1 VADRTD
7 EISRPLPAPL
17 RNALDIVSLPDA
29 PTTRAGSAMVP
40 PGPESGV
47 YQAVPDAADEVERE
61 LDVRA
66 GLGLF
71 ASEKQLKQLLAIARQ
86 FDVKAGQVLAERGSP
101 MKSVFQLADGELEM
115 RGNPGEP
122 VWKIENRGAVGFVDF
137 MLGRPWSRT
146 AVAVKPSRVL
156 ELDAGAYRDYLED
169 NFEVGHQ
176 VIAQL
181 GSRLMGDVLASP
193 DAAAILGRSAKRD
206 GKRDGKRALDYQSEV
221 PLVIRIML
229 LSRVPAF
236 SGGTIQALAN
246 LAQVAR
252 EVRYKAGEV
261 IAEAG
266 ATSNELSVLVAG
278 EVTLTHPTQDLTATR
293 HPVDLVAHASELATG
308 PRPLHVVASQ
318 DSLVLQIDREELLDR
333 VEEHFELAMSMF
345 AYIATVTEELNNAT
359 ATTGEAI

>member
-1 VADRTD
+1 VADSGGDGR
-7 EISRPLPAPL
+7 RPIPAPL
-17 RNALDIVSLPDA
+17 RTALDIVALPDPP
-29 PTTRAGSAMVP
+29 PTSSRSIVP
-40 PGPESGV
+40 PGLESGV
-47 YQAVPDAADEVERE
+47 YAVVPDAADEVERE

-71 ASEKQLKQLLAIARQ
+71 TSEKQLHQLLAIARQ
-86 FDVKAGQVLAERGSP
+86 VDVKAGQVIAARGSP
-101 MKSVFQLADGELEM
+101 MKSVFQLADGEIEM

-156 ELDAGAYRDYLED
+156 ELDAGAYRDYIED
-169 NFEVGHQ
+169 NFEIGHQ

-181 GSRLMGDVLASP
+181 GTRLMGDVLASK
-193 DAAAILGRSAKRD
+193 DAASILGRSPSRD
-206 GKRDGKRALDYQSEV
+206 GERALDYESEV
-221 PLVIRIML
+221 PLVVRIML

-252 EVRYKAGEV
+252 EVRYRAGEV

-266 ATSNELSVLVAG
+266 ASSPELSVLVAG
-278 EVTLTHPTQDLTATR
+278 EVTLSHPTRDLTATR
-293 HPVDLVAHASELATG
+293 HPVDLVTHASELSTG
-308 PRPLHVVASQ
+308 ARPLRAVASA

-359 ATTGEAI
+359 AASGEAI